1 MWMTRGFTMRLGLSC
16 ALILAA
22 SVPAVQASA
31 QSAQSA
37 FQRDR
42 NVSVR
47 QRPRPD
53 FDALGVRA
61 GLFLLYPKVDLSVAT
76 EDNIFYQTNDTQSD
90 TVASIGPSITA
101 QSQWS
106 RHSLTAQAQA
116 NHYRYSNFSSENN
129 TTYSAGLT
137 GRLDVVRGAVLRG
150 SIGLDHLVEP
160 RYSPAVAA
168 SVEPVE
174 YDQSRFSVG
183 ASREFNRVRV
193 SGDIRYRKV
202 DFQNSKDATGTSISY
217 SYRNAEF
224 WEDEV
229 RGEYAVSPALSVFST
244 VVYNKS
250 VYDRAPVLG
259 DVSRDASGWEAA
271 VGTDFDLSRL
281 ARGQVQVGY
290 LSQKYDDPRVNDSTG
305 LGVRGKVEWF
315 PTQLITVT
323 VNAERAV
330 DDTGLVG
337 AAGILATR
345 VGAQIDYELLRNL
358 ILTGVVNASKED
370 FRGVDRTD
378 DRVQVTLGGNYLI
391 SRRVGVNAYYRYIDQ
406 ASSGALQGN
415 DFSDNRLQ
423 VGVVLQY

>member
-1 MWMTRGFTMRLGLSC
+1 MRLGLSC
-16 ALILAA
+16 ALILTAA
-22 SVPAVQASA
+22 VPAVEASA
-31 QSAQSA
+31 QSAQLA

-76 EDNIFYQTNDTQSD
+76 EDNIFYQTTNKQSD
-90 TVASIGPSITA
+90 TISSIGPSITA

-106 RHSLTAQAQA
+106 RHSLSAQAQA
-116 NHYRYSNFSSENN
+116 NLYRYSNFSSENN
-129 TTYSAGLT
+129 TTYAAGLN
-137 GRLDVVRGAVLRG
+137 GRLDVVRGTVLRG
-150 SIGLDHLVEP
+150 AVSLDHLVEP
-160 RYSPAVAA
+160 RYSPSIAA
-168 SVEPVE
+168 SVEPIE

-183 ASREFNRVRV
+183 AAREFNRVRV
-193 SGDIRYRKV
+193 SGDVRYRKV
-202 DFQNSKDATGTSISY
+202 NFQNSKDATGASISY

-244 VVYNKS
+244 VVYNKR
-250 VYDRAPVLG
+250 VYDRAPLLG
-259 DVSRDASGWEAA
+259 DVGRDASGWEAA
-271 VGTDFDLSRL
+271 VGTDFDLSRV

-290 LSQKYDDPRVNDSTG
+290 LSQKYDDPRVNDTTG

-330 DDTGLVG
+330 DDTGLIG

-345 VGAQIDYELLRNL
+345 GGAQVDYELLRNL
-358 ILTGVVNASKED
+358 ILTGTVNVSKED

-378 DRVQVTLGGNYLI
+378 ERLQVTLGGNSLI
-391 SRRVGVNAYYRYIDQ
+391 SRRVGVNASYRYIDQ
-406 ASSGALQGN
+406 SSSGALQGN
-415 DFSDNRLQ
+415 DFTDNRLQ
-423 VGVVLQY
+423 IGVVLQY